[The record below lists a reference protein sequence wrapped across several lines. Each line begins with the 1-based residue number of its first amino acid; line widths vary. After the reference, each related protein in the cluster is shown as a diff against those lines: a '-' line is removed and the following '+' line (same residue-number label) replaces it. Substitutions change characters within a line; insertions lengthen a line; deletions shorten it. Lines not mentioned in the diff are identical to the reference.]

1 MNRRES
7 IKNLSLLGLG
17 TLALP
22 DIKIFAAE
30 LKNKTLFVVSGWQYF
45 NIGDI
50 AHTPGLLN
58 LLNLHL
64 PETNIIL
71 WPNHEVR
78 SIDEML
84 LRNFPDLEIVTGGIE
99 DGEVKSEEVLQ
110 AAEKAD
116 FLLHGSGPMIVG
128 HQKINWWKEKYNKP
142 YGIYG
147 VTVGN
152 PNEYNQKII
161 NDADFIFTR
170 ETQSLERM
178 KEAGT
183 TCKIEDFGPDA
194 TFAMNLHDEVKAV
207 SFIQSKKLEP
217 KKFICVVPRL
227 RKTPYYKIYPEWGWT
242 PERIKEIDDLNELHA
257 EIDHAKAREA
267 MTTWIRQTGNKVLI
281 CPEMTYQIDIMHELL
296 VDPLPSDVRELVDV
310 RDYYWLCDEAATVYK
325 NAFAVLSF
333 ECHSPIMS
341 CFNGTPAFY
350 LRQPEDT
357 IKGEMWYDIG
367 LDDWVFEI
375 EETTGKQIS
384 DRLMEVYDDYDN
396 ANQYLENAMDRVRA
410 VQQNNFDK
418 IRAEFSS

>member
-7 IKNLSLLGLG
+7 LKNISLLGLG
-17 TLALP
+17 ALALP
-22 DIKIFAAE
+22 DFKTFAAG
-30 LKNKTLFVVSGWQYF
+30 LKNKTLLVVSGWQYF

-64 PETNIIL
+64 PETKIIL

-84 LRNFPDLEIVTGGIE
+84 LRNFPDLEIVNGSIE
-99 DGEVKSEEVLQ
+99 DGEVKSEAVLQ
-110 AAEKAD
+110 ATEKAD
-116 FLLHGSGPMIVG
+116 FLLHGSGPSIVG
-128 HQKINWWKEKYNKP
+128 HQKVNWWKEKYSKP

-161 NDADFIFTR
+161 NDAAFIFTR

-183 TCKIEDFGPDA
+183 ICEIQDFGPDA

-207 SFIQSKKLEP
+207 SFMKSKQLEP

-242 PERIKEIDDLNELHA
+242 SERIKELDELNEKHA
-257 EIDHAKAREA
+257 EKDHAKAREA
-267 MTTWIRQTGNKVLI
+267 MTTWIRQTGNKVLV
-281 CPEMTYQIDIMHELL
+281 CPEMTYQIDIMNELL
-296 VDPLPSDVRELVDV
+296 VDPLPSDVRELVEV

-333 ECHSPIMS
+333 ECHSPIIS
-341 CFNGTPAFY
+341 SFNGTPAFY

-375 EETTGKQIS
+375 EETTGKEIS
-384 DRLMEVYDDYDN
+384 DRLMEVFDDYKK
-396 ANQYLENAMDRVRA
+396 ANRYLESAMDRVRS
-410 VQQNNFDK
+410 VQQNNFEK
-418 IRAEFSS
+418 IGTVV